1 MALVA
6 NPLPHDTMTAGKTVA
21 YFDPTADMAGLKY
34 GMVVSVSWGVSGTDL
49 PLTVTVRP
57 AGAVNDAS
65 NVTAAASFFRVVD
78 DFIPPPAKR
87 PNV

>member
-6 NPLPHDTMTAGKTVA
+6 NPLPHDTLTVGKTVA

-34 GMVVSVSWGVSGTDL
+34 GQIVAVVWGEDTTDE
-49 PLTVTVRP
+49 PVTVTVRP
-57 AGAVNDAS
+57 AGAPDDS
-65 NVTAAASFFRVVD
+65 TDVTGAGRFFRVVD

>member
-6 NPLPHDTMTAGKTVA
+6 NPLPSDTMTIGKTVA

-34 GMVVSVSWGVSGTDL
+34 GDIVDVQWGVSGTDK
-49 PLTVTVRP
+49 PLNITVRP
-57 AGAVNDAS
+57 KGVVGSGSDI
-65 NVTAAASFFRVVD
+65 TAEAKFFRVVD
-78 DFIPPPAKR
+78 ELIPQTR